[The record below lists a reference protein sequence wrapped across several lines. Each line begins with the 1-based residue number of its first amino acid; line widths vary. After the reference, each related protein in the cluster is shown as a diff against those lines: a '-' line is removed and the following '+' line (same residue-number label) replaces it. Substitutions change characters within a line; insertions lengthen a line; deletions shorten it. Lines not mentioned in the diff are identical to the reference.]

1 MRAVLTSLNTSL
13 TCFSVSFL
21 VSFTLP
27 RALLN
32 FSVSSSNIR
41 FSIIQCM
48 PTFKIAVLEGDG
60 IGPEIIA
67 SALRVLKRL
76 GELSGL
82 DFLFEKALIGGS
94 AIDQK
99 GTPLPQETVELCLKS
114 DAVLLGAVGGPKWD
128 NLPTDKRPEKGLLGI
143 RKALDLYANLRPAK
157 VYEPLISSSPLK
169 EEVARGTDFI
179 VVRELTGD
187 VYYGEP
193 RGIFV
198 EGGKRVGINTMRY
211 TEDEIRRVVRKA
223 FEIARQR
230 RKKLTSVD
238 KSNVLEVS
246 GLWKAVVEEEAK
258 NYPDVELEHLY
269 VDNCA
274 MQIVRRPSSFDV
286 IVTGNIFGDILSD
299 EAAVITGSLG
309 MLPSASLGNK
319 YALYEPV
326 HGSAPDIAGKGI
338 ANPIATILS
347 TSMMLRYSFG
357 LKRESELIDRAVEL
371 VLEKGYRTP
380 DIYAEGSIKV
390 GTEGMTE
397 AIIKAME
404 ELWEGLH

>member
-1 MRAVLTSLNTSL
+1 
-13 TCFSVSFL
+13 
-21 VSFTLP
+21 
-27 RALLN
+27 
-32 FSVSSSNIR
+32 
-41 FSIIQCM
+41 M
-48 PTFKIAVLEGDG
+48 PVFKVAVLEGDG
-60 IGPEIIA
+60 IGPEIIS
-67 SALRVLKRL
+67 SALRVLQKV
-76 GELSGL
+76 GELCGV
-82 DFLFEKALIGGS
+82 DFSFEKALIGGS

-99 GTPLPQETVELCLKS
+99 GTPLPQETVELCLS
-114 DAVLLGAVGGPKWD
+114 AEAVLLGAVGGPKWD
-128 NLPTDKRPEKGLLGI
+128 DLPTEKRPEKGLLGI

-169 EEVARGTDFI
+169 DEVIRGTDFI

-211 TEDEIRRVVRKA
+211 TEDEIRRVVRKS
-223 FEIARQR
+223 FEIARGR

-246 GLWKAVVEEEAK
+246 GLWKAIVEEEAK

-274 MQIVRRPSSFDV
+274 MQIVKRPSSFDV

-309 MLPSASLGNK
+309 MLPSASLGDK

-347 TSMMLRYSFG
+347 AGMMLKYSFG
-357 LKRESELIDRAVEL
+357 LTKEADLLEHAVEE
-371 VLEKGYRTP
+371 VLKEGYRTP
-380 DIYAEGSIKV
+380 DIYSEGCIKV
-390 GTEGMTE
+390 NTEGMTS
-397 AIIKAME
+397 AIIRKLE
-404 ELWEGLH
+404 ELWQD

>member
-1 MRAVLTSLNTSL
+1 MSSYKI
-13 TCFSVSFL
+13 
-21 VSFTLP
+21 
-27 RALLN
+27 ALL
-32 FSVSSSNIR
+32 
-41 FSIIQCM
+41 
-48 PTFKIAVLEGDG
+48 KGDG
-60 IGPEIIA
+60 IGPEIIQ
-67 SALRVLKRL
+67 SAVEVLQKI
-76 GELSGL
+76 GELFRYS
-82 DFLFEKALIGGS
+82 FTFEEGLIGGI

-99 GTPLPQETVELCLKS
+99 GDPLPQETLELCLKA

-128 NLPTDKRPEKGLLGI
+128 DLPTHKRPEKGLLGI

-169 EEVARGTDFI
+169 DDVVRGTDFI

-193 RGIFV
+193 RGVFV
-198 EGGKRVGINTMRY
+198 EQGKRVGINTMRY
-211 TEDEIRRVVRKA
+211 TEDEIRRVVRKS
-223 FEIARQR
+223 FEIARDR

-246 GLWKAVVEEEAK
+246 ALWRDIVQEESK
-258 NYPDVELEHLY
+258 NFPEVQVEHLY

-299 EAAVITGSLG
+299 ESAVITGSLG
-309 MLPSASLGNK
+309 MLPSASIGDTH
-319 YALYEPV
+319 ALYEPV

-347 TSMMLRYSFG
+347 ASMMLRYSFG
-357 LKRESELIDRAVEL
+357 LKEAADAIEKAVEMAL
-371 VLEKGYRTP
+371 QKGYRTP
-380 DIYAEGSIKV
+380 DIYTEGSKKV
-390 GTEGMTE
+390 GTREMTD
-397 AIIKAME
+397 IIISMLE
-404 ELWEGLH
+404 ELCKNSL

>member
-1 MRAVLTSLNTSL
+1 
-13 TCFSVSFL
+13 
-21 VSFTLP
+21 
-27 RALLN
+27 
-32 FSVSSSNIR
+32 
-41 FSIIQCM
+41 M
-48 PTFKIAVLEGDG
+48 PTFKVAVLEGDG

-76 GELSGL
+76 IELSNV
-82 DFLFEKALIGGS
+82 DFVFEKALIGGS

-193 RGIFV
+193 RGIFLQD
-198 EGGKRVGINTMRY
+198 GKRVGINTMRY
-211 TEDEIRRVVRKA
+211 TEDEIRRVVRKS

-246 GLWKAVVEEEAK
+246 GLWKGVVEEEAK

-309 MLPSASLGNK
+309 MLPSASLGDK

-326 HGSAPDIAGKGI
+326 HGSAPDIAGKGV

-357 LKRESELIDRAVEL
+357 LKREADIMDKAIDL
-371 VLEKGYRTP
+371 VLERGYRTP
-380 DIYAEGSIKV
+380 DIYAEGNIKV
-390 GTEGMTE
+390 GTDGMTD

-404 ELWEGLH
+404 ELWEGLY

>member
-1 MRAVLTSLNTSL
+1 MAVY
-13 TCFSVSFL
+13 
-21 VSFTLP
+21 
-27 RALLN
+27 
-32 FSVSSSNIR
+32 
-41 FSIIQCM
+41 
-48 PTFKIAVLEGDG
+48 KIAVLKGDG
-60 IGPEIIA
+60 IGPEIVN

-76 GELSGL
+76 GELSGVS
-82 DFLFEKALIGGS
+82 FEFEEGLIGGI

-99 GTPLPQETVELCLKS
+99 GEPLPQETLELCLKA

-128 NLPTDKRPEKGLLGI
+128 NLPTSKRPEKGLLQI

-157 VYEPLISSSPLK
+157 VYEPLISASPLK
-169 EEVARGTDFI
+169 EEVVRGTDFI
-179 VVRELTGD
+179 VIRELTGD

-193 RGIFV
+193 RGIFT
-198 EGGKRVGINTMRY
+198 ENGKRVGINTMKY

-223 FEIARQR
+223 FEVALKR

-246 GLWKAVVEEEAK
+246 GLWRDIVEEEKK
-258 NYPDVELEHLY
+258 NYPDVEVEHLY

-309 MLPSASLGNK
+309 MLPSASLGEK

-347 TSMMLRYSFG
+347 TAMMLRYSFN
-357 LKRESELIDRAVEL
+357 LEKLADAIERAVEL
-371 VLEKGYRTP
+371 TLQKGYRTP
-380 DIYAEGSIKV
+380 DIYSEGCIKV
-390 GTEGMTE
+390 GTEQMTD
-397 AIIKAME
+397 AIINSLE
-404 ELWEGLH
+404 EIWEGL

>member
-1 MRAVLTSLNTSL
+1 MAVY
-13 TCFSVSFL
+13 
-21 VSFTLP
+21 
-27 RALLN
+27 
-32 FSVSSSNIR
+32 
-41 FSIIQCM
+41 
-48 PTFKIAVLEGDG
+48 KIAVLKGDG
-60 IGPEIIA
+60 IGPEVVN

-76 GELSGL
+76 GELSGVS
-82 DFLFEKALIGGS
+82 FEFEEGLIGGI
-94 AIDQK
+94 AIDRK
-99 GTPLPQETVELCLKS
+99 GEPLPQEALELCLKA

-128 NLPTDKRPEKGLLGI
+128 NLPTSKRPEKGLLQI

-157 VYEPLISSSPLK
+157 VYEPLISASPLK
-169 EEVARGTDFI
+169 EEVVRGTDFI
-179 VVRELTGD
+179 VIRELTGD

-198 EGGKRVGINTMRY
+198 ENGKRVGINTMKY
-211 TEDEIRRVVRKA
+211 TEDEIRRVVKKA
-223 FEIARQR
+223 FEVALKR

-246 GLWKAVVEEEAK
+246 GLWRDIVEEEKK
-258 NYPDVELEHLY
+258 NYPDVEVEHLY

-309 MLPSASLGNK
+309 MLPSASLGEK

-326 HGSAPDIAGKGI
+326 HGSAPDIADKGI

-347 TSMMLRYSFG
+347 TAMMLRYSFN
-357 LKRESELIDRAVEL
+357 LEKLANTIEKAVEL
-371 VLEKGYRTP
+371 TLQKGYRTP
-380 DIYAEGSIKV
+380 DIHSEGCVKV
-390 GTEGMTE
+390 GTEQMTD
-397 AIIKAME
+397 AIINSLE
-404 ELWEGLH
+404 EIWEGL

>member
-1 MRAVLTSLNTSL
+1 MPSYKI
-13 TCFSVSFL
+13 
-21 VSFTLP
+21 
-27 RALLN
+27 ALL
-32 FSVSSSNIR
+32 
-41 FSIIQCM
+41 
-48 PTFKIAVLEGDG
+48 KGDG
-60 IGPEIIA
+60 IGPEIVQ
-67 SALRVLKRL
+67 SAVEVLQKI
-76 GELSGL
+76 GELFRYS
-82 DFLFEKALIGGS
+82 FTFEEGLIGGI

-99 GTPLPQETVELCLKS
+99 GDPLPQETLELCLKA

-128 NLPTDKRPEKGLLGI
+128 DLPTHKRPEKGLLGI

-169 EEVARGTDFI
+169 DDVVRGTDFI

-193 RGIFV
+193 RGVFV
-198 EGGKRVGINTMRY
+198 EQGKRVGINTMRY
-211 TEDEIRRVVRKA
+211 TEDEIRRVVRKS
-223 FEIARQR
+223 FEIARNR

-246 GLWKAVVEEEAK
+246 ALWRDIVQEESK
-258 NYPDVELEHLY
+258 NFPEVQVEHLY

-299 EAAVITGSLG
+299 ESAVITGSLG
-309 MLPSASLGNK
+309 MLPSASIGDTH
-319 YALYEPV
+319 ALYEPV

-347 TSMMLRYSFG
+347 ASMMLRYSFG
-357 LKRESELIDRAVEL
+357 LKEAADAIEKAVEMAL
-371 VLEKGYRTP
+371 QKGYRTP
-380 DIYAEGSIKV
+380 DIYTEGSKKV
-390 GTEGMTE
+390 GTREMTS
-397 AIIKAME
+397 AIISMLE
-404 ELWEGLH
+404 ELCKNSL

>member
-1 MRAVLTSLNTSL
+1 M
-13 TCFSVSFL
+13 
-21 VSFTLP
+21 
-27 RALLN
+27 AL
-32 FSVSSSNIR
+32 
-41 FSIIQCM
+41 
-48 PTFKIAVLEGDG
+48 FKVAVLEGDG
-60 IGPEIIA
+60 IGPEVVS
-67 SALRVLKRL
+67 SALRVLKKI
-76 GELSGL
+76 GELSGV
-82 DFLFEKALIGGS
+82 DFVFEKALIGGS

-99 GTPLPQETVELCLKS
+99 GTPLPQETVELCLNAH
-114 DAVLLGAVGGPKWD
+114 AVLLGAVGGPKWD
-128 NLPTDKRPEKGLLGI
+128 GLPTDKRPERGLLGI

-157 VYEPLISSSPLK
+157 VYEPLIKASPLK
-169 EEVARGTDFI
+169 EEVVRGTDFI

-193 RGIFV
+193 RGIFY
-198 EGGKRVGINTMRY
+198 ENGKRVGINTMKY

-223 FEIARQR
+223 FEVARLR

-246 GLWKAVVEEEAK
+246 GLWKEVVEEVARE
-258 NYPDVELEHLY
+258 YPDVELEHLY

-309 MLPSASLGNK
+309 MLPSASLGDK

-347 TSMMLRYSFG
+347 AGMMLRYSFG
-357 LKRESELIDRAVEL
+357 LTKESDILERAIEL
-371 VLEKGYRTP
+371 VLERGYRTP
-380 DIYAEGSIKV
+380 DIYSEGCKRVS
-390 GTEGMTE
+390 TEEMTE
-397 AIIKAME
+397 LIIRTLE
-404 ELWEGLH
+404 ELWQ

>member
-1 MRAVLTSLNTSL
+1 MAVY
-13 TCFSVSFL
+13 
-21 VSFTLP
+21 
-27 RALLN
+27 
-32 FSVSSSNIR
+32 
-41 FSIIQCM
+41 
-48 PTFKIAVLEGDG
+48 KIAVLKGDG
-60 IGPEIIA
+60 IGPEVVN

-76 GELSGL
+76 GELSGVS
-82 DFLFEKALIGGS
+82 FEFEEGLIGGI

-99 GTPLPQETVELCLKS
+99 GEPLPQETLELCLKA

-128 NLPTDKRPEKGLLGI
+128 NLPTSKRPEKGLLQI

-157 VYEPLISSSPLK
+157 VYEPLISASPLK
-169 EEVARGTDFI
+169 EEVVRGTDFI
-179 VVRELTGD
+179 VIRELTGD

-193 RGIFV
+193 RGIFT
-198 EGGKRVGINTMRY
+198 ENGKRVAINTMKY

-223 FEIARQR
+223 FEVALKR

-246 GLWKAVVEEEAK
+246 GLWRDIVEEEKK
-258 NYPDVELEHLY
+258 NYPDVEVEHIY

-309 MLPSASLGNK
+309 MLPSASLGEK

-347 TSMMLRYSFG
+347 TAMMLRYSFN
-357 LKRESELIDRAVEL
+357 LENLANAIEKAVEL
-371 VLEKGYRTP
+371 TLQKGYRTP
-380 DIYAEGSIKV
+380 DIYSEGCIKV
-390 GTEGMTE
+390 GTEQMTD
-397 AIIKAME
+397 AIINSLE
-404 ELWEGLH
+404 EIWEGL

>member
-1 MRAVLTSLNTSL
+1 
-13 TCFSVSFL
+13 
-21 VSFTLP
+21 
-27 RALLN
+27 
-32 FSVSSSNIR
+32 
-41 FSIIQCM
+41 M
-48 PTFKIAVLEGDG
+48 PTFKVAVLEGDG
-60 IGPEIIA
+60 IGPEVVS
-67 SALRVLKRL
+67 SALKVLEEIGK
-76 GELSGL
+76 LSGV
-82 DFLFEKALIGGS
+82 DFVFEKALIGGS

-99 GTPLPQETVELCLKS
+99 GTPLPQETVELCLNS

-128 NLPTDKRPEKGLLGI
+128 NLPTEQRPEKGLLGI
-143 RKALDLYANLRPAK
+143 RKALDLYANLRPVK
-157 VYEPLISSSPLK
+157 VYEPLIASSPLK
-169 EEVARGTDFI
+169 EEVARGTDFV

-193 RGIFV
+193 RGVFLQD
-198 EGGKRVGINTMRY
+198 GKRVGVNTMKY

-230 RKKLTSVD
+230 KRKLTSVD

-246 GLWKAVVEEEAK
+246 GLWKTVVEEEAK

-309 MLPSASLGNK
+309 MLPSASLGDK

-326 HGSAPDIAGKGI
+326 HGSAPDIAGKGV

-347 TSMMLRYSFG
+347 VGMMLRYSFG
-357 LKRESELIDRAVEL
+357 LKREADFLDKAVEL
-371 VLEKGYRTP
+371 TLQQGYRTP
-380 DIYAEGSIKV
+380 DIYSEGCIKV

-397 AIIKAME
+397 AIIKAVRK
-404 ELWEGLH
+404 LWQE

>member
-1 MRAVLTSLNTSL
+1 
-13 TCFSVSFL
+13 
-21 VSFTLP
+21 
-27 RALLN
+27 
-32 FSVSSSNIR
+32 
-41 FSIIQCM
+41 M
-48 PTFKIAVLEGDG
+48 PTFKIALLEGDG
-60 IGPEIIA
+60 IGPEVV
-67 SALRVLKRL
+67 SAAVKVLKKVE
-76 GELSGL
+76 ELS
-82 DFLFEKALIGGS
+82 DVSFTFEKALIGGA
-94 AIDQK
+94 AIDEK
-99 GTPLPQETVELCLKS
+99 GEPLPKETVDVCLAA

-128 NLPTDKRPEKGLLGI
+128 DLPTDKRPEKGLLGI

-157 VYEPLISSSPLK
+157 VYEALLSSSPLK

-198 EGGKRVGINTMRY
+198 QEGKRVGINTMKY

-246 GLWKAVVEEEAK
+246 GLWRSVVEEEAK

-274 MQIVRRPSSFDV
+274 MQIVRRPASFDV

-309 MLPSASLGNK
+309 MLPSASLGER

-347 TSMMLRYSFG
+347 ASMMLRYSFG
-357 LKRESELIDRAVEL
+357 LQKQASIIEKAIEL
-371 VLEKGYRTP
+371 VLDRGYRTP
-380 DIYAEGSIKV
+380 DIYKEGFIKV

-404 ELWEGLH
+404 ELWE

>member
-1 MRAVLTSLNTSL
+1 
-13 TCFSVSFL
+13 
-21 VSFTLP
+21 
-27 RALLN
+27 
-32 FSVSSSNIR
+32 
-41 FSIIQCM
+41 M

-60 IGPEIIA
+60 IGPEVVS
-67 SALRVLKRL
+67 SAIKVLKKI
-76 GELSGL
+76 GELAGV
-82 DFLFEKALIGGS
+82 DFAFEKALIGGC

-99 GTPLPQETVELCLKS
+99 GTPLPQETVELCLNS

-128 NLPTDKRPEKGLLGI
+128 DLPTDKRPEKGLLGI

-198 EGGKRVGINTMRY
+198 ENGKRVGINTMRY

-223 FEIARQR
+223 FEVALQR
-230 RKKLTSVD
+230 KKKLTSVD

-246 GLWKAVVEEEAK
+246 GLWKSVVEEEAK
-258 NYPDVELEHLY
+258 NYPEVEVEHLY

-309 MLPSASLGNK
+309 MLPSASLGDK

-347 TSMMLRYSFG
+347 ASMMLRYSFG
-357 LKRESELIDRAVEL
+357 LKREADVIDRAVEL
-371 VLEKGYRTP
+371 VFERGYRTP
-380 DIYAEGSIKV
+380 DIYSEGCIKA
-390 GTEGMTE
+390 GTEDMTK
-397 AIIKAME
+397 AIIKVVE
-404 ELWEGLH
+404 ELWEGLS

>member
-1 MRAVLTSLNTSL
+1 MSSYKI
-13 TCFSVSFL
+13 
-21 VSFTLP
+21 
-27 RALLN
+27 ALL
-32 FSVSSSNIR
+32 
-41 FSIIQCM
+41 
-48 PTFKIAVLEGDG
+48 KGDG
-60 IGPEIIA
+60 IGPEIVQ
-67 SALRVLKRL
+67 SAVEVLQKIE
-76 GELSGL
+76 ELFRYS
-82 DFLFEKALIGGS
+82 FTFEEGLIGGI

-99 GTPLPQETVELCLKS
+99 GDPLPQETLELCLKA

-128 NLPTDKRPEKGLLGI
+128 DLPTHKRPEKGLLGI

-169 EEVARGTDFI
+169 DDVVRGTDFI

-193 RGIFV
+193 RGVFV
-198 EGGKRVGINTMRY
+198 EQGKRVGINTMRY
-211 TEDEIRRVVRKA
+211 TEDEIRRVVRKS
-223 FEIARQR
+223 FEISRDR

-246 GLWKAVVEEEAK
+246 ALWRDIVQEESK
-258 NYPDVELEHLY
+258 NFPEVQVEHLY

-299 EAAVITGSLG
+299 ESAVITGSLG
-309 MLPSASLGNK
+309 MLPSASIGDTH
-319 YALYEPV
+319 ALYEPV

-347 TSMMLRYSFG
+347 ASMMLRYSFG
-357 LKRESELIDRAVEL
+357 LKEAADAIEKAVEMAL
-371 VLEKGYRTP
+371 QKGYRTP
-380 DIYAEGSIKV
+380 DIYTEGSKKV
-390 GTEGMTE
+390 GTREMTS
-397 AIIKAME
+397 AIISMLE
-404 ELWEGLH
+404 ELCKNSL